1 MATPSATDLQLL
13 LQHQVYTLFCNTYLN
28 VPITYDIQVLKY
40 LKSLK
45 KTTDLDMATIVE
57 RINSIEKEVI
67 YKNSVTDLLSDRTPK
82 SIIKTIIEKI
92 FVDSEV
98 KSKLEKNTVMD
109 DFKVID
115 TVIKADDSNSID
127 TINAA
132 VDEVNENILKNIE
145 KYINTAAAGIK
156 TTADEIR
163 KNNIDAAIVEIKKAI
178 ENFVNVK
185 NDVEVTKNEVNRI
198 TIDACQAIFNSINII
213 SSNDINSFFN
223 KIVKKE
229 DYEYLCLRI
238 LYCIYMHPSDNIIL
252 NKIVLNIVN
261 IISQD
266 DLNMVINVLQKVIPS
281 KLVTDILVYITNHHQ
296 RIYNANEGKSNEVD
310 MKLDNVTEDIDKYI
324 NNCIYHQIINNNV
337 STDKGKIDILCDEN
351 FKNMYNNIANSNSLK
366 ASALMSNLISYN
378 IEDVCRFVYDFV
390 KLFNNAMKTNMYT
403 SPFNILNSFTKIDP
417 VTCVNFVKFTKC
429 IKGVC
434 NVFYDYN
441 LFPDTNFPGNYNDKN
456 LVISDITQ
464 NQKYSNILDVNI
476 KDKLVESNTNIFT
489 TAVSNIEYTNFFE
502 NLEDRVCNIL
512 DNVNPN
518 MMYNLYLNVFKIL
531 DTNVENY
538 IKNLSDLDSHHEI
551 ISELIYGIDK
561 TILSD
566 HKIDDYIIHGSCNY
580 NSTTPKL
587 MFECSGSNVVDTYMS
602 IILSNYCLKDNKDR
616 KLDSSIFPNIDKLEL
631 FPDTNIKSSALYI
644 EISTSKADVYLFGKR
659 VYSIDYEIP
668 GGLVLKENQQL
679 LDFKLFGTTITKYD
693 KATNKYNQSHR
704 VYTFDDLL
712 VDILFIVFIYYPHKC
727 GNKFCTTS
735 DTILSSDPFNIS
747 LSNYIDTFDDTYHQS
762 ITTVNRLMSGIE
774 YIYRIG
780 SGQNE
785 WYSNLDNDL
794 KKYYKECYSYFYYIY
809 NSNNLK
815 WHTKSKNVFKS
826 KHFIPIYNHVKSCV
840 DTYSRNI
847 IDCNELSEKNI
858 TKYEIIFSDQ
868 NQYVKCTLARAYSN
882 LGSDGNVD
890 ETSEIKLLYTYSINY
905 KTLLENLKFM
915 IDDII
920 YSDKYV
926 RIDIYK
932 RDETNKDK
940 MTRVECYALISD
952 VISIFNKLSVDP
964 STGLNWDQ
972 NSLNEYSES
981 LSTRSD
987 DGNRL
992 GLHTVRMGPGSRGES
1007 SENPPENPDE
1017 SSKKTAAFINPI
1029 DYMSVYNN
1037 YITSNTEYSLLTDIF
1052 AITYALFKLNIDTN
1066 CKINF
1071 DVYCKL
1077 LGYHNVGEEDTYYL
1091 HQIYMYSLRPYIL
1104 NNLSM
1109 IYDLHCVIEKS
1120 LDKQA
1125 YDKPIRINKNDE
1137 KDINNNY
1144 YQWFNDKV
1152 TMTRDELDTIVT
1164 KRYHKNIKSDSPTTQ
1179 DIQLYSK
1186 FSTSLNTSLVY
1197 TEDHA
1202 IFYTLNIDSK
1212 TYVFVNDSHLVA
1224 KYNDIVNNTNSDKI
1238 FKKVKKSDINNI
1250 EILLNKMNL
1259 IACCIFDTNNITQ
1272 QYFMSNISELQ
1283 QTYIDNIRPIEYA
1296 RTYGP
1301 DTGVTN
1307 EEYAFKIKLMNF
1319 INTCSY
1325 VCDKL
1330 YSRNKENMNSL
1341 SNDINT
1347 FYLPFNTGSKSQEL
1361 ANNFNKM
1368 FVKLFF
1374 IYICNFTTSDVSR
1387 QIVYRDDATKH
1398 DYISL
1403 PLFNTSAVPA
1413 NLISKTFDFINIC
1426 DESNKNATKDANLGS
1441 VNVPKTIGYIY
1452 YKVFFYIHMIL
1463 NIMDHNEMYCNRY
1476 SLSLILHV
1484 IHLFFDPSWYI
1495 TDIYSK
1501 FCVTTEINAKNELLD
1516 LTDCFETMQM
1526 VAIKISNANMT
1537 TFTKMIEEIKSFIT
1551 KCISICTVQDVLQSH
1566 TCNSSIQML
1575 SIEALSETYVNDYT
1589 FLKRLQSK
1597 IDVAI
1602 NNANA
1607 SMKDD
1612 ESMYDTAV
1620 ENINTILSNL
1630 DNSEEFKN
1638 IESSF
1643 RYNNQFINKLRTE
1656 LDKKYQD
1663 IINHKQ
1669 SLESNISE
1677 VFKIYIK
1684 KLNDNVISNF
1694 TTMKNK
1700 IKEFQRSDVFQ
1711 NCIVNMHQKKNIFW
1725 NKSFIDKND
1734 AKASIPTYVQD
1745 NINGAIIKIDNVIKT
1760 LSNEKNNSSLN
1771 GICFYNNTNFI
1782 TNTAK
1787 ALGDYDITTLCD
1799 DDSAENGLSIVPLP
1813 AYILDNTTGKNRYNR
1828 VKQVSPTESKIVYSL
1843 RTFNILYNSILI
1855 GGLYANLLFNCF
1867 MPNIKIEF
1875 ETPSTPS
1882 TPSQSLSKYNM
1893 FVNTTTVN
1901 NNIKD
1906 FVYSFGMTTNKDQ
1919 STYESTIE
1927 LDRLNVQSNIPTR
1940 NGPLKINSPWDIF
1953 VNEYIEDI
1961 EENSVTISY
1970 NRITYLTQYIS
1981 HNINMICN
1989 TNFSKNNDVEPLI
2002 EIFFTYL
2009 YNYIQINS
2017 SNRSSIPKN
2026 EQIVVGRFN
2035 KITKLFNYDT
2045 IKCNGIQMT
2054 ELCKYIFK
2062 ITDKDNRDDVEN
2074 MNGEFIN
2081 VCMLLLS
2088 NTGSKYT
2095 TLNLIK
2101 HNIDTIT
2108 SYIFDTKTNNS
2119 GKSDDDDK
2127 KESAENNNQCNKFLL
2142 ILYKL
2147 CTLSY
2152 ILTHYI

>member
-1 MATPSATDLQLL
+1 MATPNATDIQLL
-13 LQHQVYTLFCNTYLN
+13 LQHQIYTLFCNTYLN

-45 KTTDLDMATIVE
+45 KTTDFGMATIVE

-67 YKNSVTDLLSDRTPK
+67 YKNSVIDLLSNETPK

-92 FVDSEV
+92 FEDSDV

-115 TVIKADDSNSID
+115 NVIKADSSKIA
-127 TINAA
+127 IEAA
-132 VDEVNENILKNIE
+132 VNEVDENISNNIK
-145 KYINTAAAGIK
+145 KYINIAATEFKTA
-156 TTADEIR
+156 TTD
-163 KNNIDAAIVEIKKAI
+163 KSKQLVIDNAITTVNVAI
-178 ENFVNVK
+178 DNFVNVK
-185 NDVEVTKNEVNRI
+185 NTDKPDKDKVIETA
-198 TIDACQAIFNSINII
+198 IDMSQKIFKSINII
-213 SSNDINSFFN
+213 SSGVINRFFN

-266 DLNMVINVLQKVIPS
+266 DLNMVINALQKVIPS
-281 KLVTDILVYITNHHQ
+281 KLVTDILVYITNYYS
-296 RIYNANEGKSNEVD
+296 RIYNANEGTTGAVD
-310 MKLDNVTEDIDKYI
+310 MKLDNVTEDIDIDKYI
-324 NNCIYHQIINNNV
+324 NNYIHHQIIDNNV
-337 STDKGKIDILCDEN
+337 STVNGKINILCDEN
-351 FKNMYNNIANSNSLK
+351 FQNMYNNIATSIDESK
-366 ASALMSNLISYN
+366 ASNLMTNLISYN
-378 IEDVCRFVYDFV
+378 IKDVCIFVYDFV

-403 SPFNILNSFTKIDP
+403 SPFNILNSFTQIDP

-434 NVFYDYN
+434 NVFYNYD

-518 MMYNLYLNVFKIL
+518 MMYNLYLNVFKNL
-531 DTNVENY
+531 NANVRNY
-538 IKNLSDLDSHHEI
+538 IENLSDLDSHYKIIYELIHGTDRTILLGHEI
-551 ISELIYGIDK
+551 N
-561 TILSD
+561 
-566 HKIDDYIIHGSCNY
+566 HYIIHGSCIY
-580 NSTTPKL
+580 DSTASKL
-587 MFECSGSNVVDTYMS
+587 AFKCSGSNVADTYMS
-602 IILSNYCLKDNKDR
+602 IILSNYCLKDNKNR
-616 KLDSSIFPNIDKLEL
+616 KLDSSIFPNIDRLEL

-668 GGLVLKENQQL
+668 GGLVLNKNQQL
-679 LDFKLFGTTITKYD
+679 SNFKLFGTIVAKYNET
-693 KATNKYNQSHR
+693 ARKYNQSQH

-727 GNKFCTTS
+727 GNKFCTINDS
-735 DTILSSDPFNIS
+735 ILSSDSFNIS

-762 ITTVNRLMSGIE
+762 TTTVNRLMSGIE
-774 YIYRIG
+774 YIYRVG
-780 SGQNE
+780 SGQDE
-785 WYSNLDNDL
+785 LYKNLTNDDA
-794 KKYYKECYSYFYYIY
+794 KYYKECYSYFYYIY
-809 NSNNLK
+809 NSNK
-815 WHTKSKNVFKS
+815 WWDWHTMSKNVFKS
-826 KHFIPIYNHVKSCV
+826 KHLIPIYNHVKSCIE
-840 DTYSRNI
+840 TYSRNI
-847 IDCNELSEKNI
+847 IDCNELTEKNI
-858 TKYEIIFSDQ
+858 TMYEIFFSDQ
-868 NQYVKCTLARAYSN
+868 DLYAECKLAKAYRE

-890 ETSEIKLLYTYSINY
+890 TESEIKQLNTYFINY
-905 KTLLENLKFM
+905 KTLVENLKFL
-915 IDDII
+915 IDDTI

-926 RIDIYK
+926 RIDIYEQDK
-932 RDETNKDK
+932 TDKNKK
-940 MTRVECYALISD
+940 KSVKCYALISD
-952 VISIFNKLSVDP
+952 VISVFNNLHTNRTVP
-964 STGLNWDQ
+964 NLDQ
-972 NSLNEYSES
+972 NSLKKYSDT
-981 LSTRSD
+981 LSIESD
-987 DGNRL
+987 DDDRL
-992 GLHTVRMGPGSRGES
+992 LHTVRMGPGSRGES

-1017 SSKKTAAFINPI
+1017 SSKKTTASITPI
-1029 DYMSVYNN
+1029 DYMAVYNK
-1037 YITSNTEYSLLTDIF
+1037 YITSNNEYSLLTDIF

-1066 CKINF
+1066 CNIDIN
-1071 DVYCKL
+1071 VYCKL
-1077 LGYHNVGEEDTYYL
+1077 LGYHNSEEEDTYYL

-1120 LDKQA
+1120 LGENV
-1125 YDKPIRINKNDE
+1125 YNEPIRININDE

-1152 TMTRDELDTIVT
+1152 TMTRGELTTNIEN
-1164 KRYHKNIKSDSPTTQ
+1164 KYYKNIVNNSFVIKN
-1179 DIQLYSK
+1179 IQQYSN

-1197 TEDHA
+1197 TKDYA
-1202 IFYTLNIDSK
+1202 SFYTLNIDST

-1224 KYNDIVNNTNSDKI
+1224 KYNDIMNNTNSDKI

-1250 EILLNKMNL
+1250 EILLDKMKL
-1259 IACCIFDTNNITQ
+1259 ITCCIFDKDNITQ

-1283 QTYIDNIRPIEYA
+1283 QTYIDKIRPIEYA
-1296 RTYGP
+1296 RTYGT

-1307 EEYAFKIKLMNF
+1307 EEYAFKTKLMNF
-1319 INTCSY
+1319 INTYSY

-1330 YSRNKENMNSL
+1330 YSRNKKNMNSL

-1347 FYLPFNTGSKSQEL
+1347 FYLPFTTGSKSQDL

-1374 IYICNFTTSDVSR
+1374 IYICNFTASDKSR
-1387 QIVYRDDATKH
+1387 QIVYHDDASKH

-1426 DESNKNATKDANLGS
+1426 DESNKNATKDDNLGS

-1484 IHLFFDPSWYI
+1484 IHLFFDPSWYNN
-1495 TDIYSK
+1495 DIYDK
-1501 FCVTTEINAKNELLD
+1501 FCLATKINAKNELLD

-1566 TCNSSIQML
+1566 TCNSNIQML

-1597 IDVAI
+1597 IDATLNTSTI
-1602 NNANA
+1602 NDESSYNNATHEI
-1607 SMKDD
+1607 S
-1612 ESMYDTAV
+1612 
-1620 ENINTILSNL
+1620 TILSDLNNL
-1630 DNSEEFKN
+1630 EEFKN

-1643 RYNNQFINKLRTE
+1643 KYNNKFINQLRTE
-1656 LDKKYQD
+1656 LDKSYKD
-1663 IINHKQ
+1663 IINNNEK
-1669 SLESNISE
+1669 LEDNISG
-1677 VFKIYIK
+1677 VFTTYIK
-1684 KLNDNVISNF
+1684 KINDNVISNF

-1700 IKEFQRSDVFQ
+1700 IKEFQRSDVFK
-1711 NCIVNMHQKKNIFW
+1711 NCIVNMYKEKIW
-1725 NKSFIDKND
+1725 KIAYKSFIDEND
-1734 AKASIPTYVQD
+1734 AKAKISSYVQN
-1745 NINGAIIKIDNVIKT
+1745 NINSAIIKIDKVIDT
-1760 LSNEKNNSSLN
+1760 LSKNKENLDS
-1771 GICFYNNTNFI
+1771 ICIYNNNETI
-1782 TNTAK
+1782 EDTTK
-1787 ALGDYDITTLCD
+1787 ESEDYSIETSCKTDVVD
-1799 DDSAENGLSIVPLP
+1799 NRLSIVPLP
-1813 AYILDNTTGKNRYNR
+1813 AYILDNTTGKDRYNKVV
-1828 VKQVSPTESKIVYSL
+1828 VKQDSSTESKTVYSL
-1843 RTFNILYNSILI
+1843 RTFNILYNDILI

-1867 MPNIKIEF
+1867 MTNIKIEF

-1882 TPSQSLSKYNM
+1882 TPSRPLTTHNM
-1893 FVNTTTVN
+1893 FVDTITVN

-1906 FVYSFGMTTNKDQ
+1906 YVYSFGMTTNKDQ

-1927 LDRLNVQSNIPTR
+1927 LDRLNVQSNILTR
-1940 NGPLKINSPWDIF
+1940 NGLLKINSPWDIF

-1970 NRITYLTQYIS
+1970 NNIIDINQHIS
-1981 HNINMICN
+1981 GKIHDICN
-1989 TNFSKNNDVEPLI
+1989 TNFSTNKVVEPLI
-2002 EIFFTYL
+2002 KIFFSYL

-2017 SNRSSIPKN
+2017 SNRSSILKN
-2026 EQIVVGRFN
+2026 EQIVVRRFN
-2035 KITKLFNYDT
+2035 KITKLFNYNT

-2062 ITDKDNRDDVEN
+2062 IADEDKRDDVEN

-2119 GKSDDDDK
+2119 GKSDDK
-2127 KESAENNNQCNKFLL
+2127 KESTKNDNQCDKFLL

>member
-45 KTTDLDMATIVE
+45 KTTDFDMAKIVE

-67 YKNSVTDLLSDRTPK
+67 YKNSVDGLLSNETPK

-92 FVDSEV
+92 FDDSEV

-115 TVIKADDSNSID
+115 IVIKADDSKID
-127 TINAA
+127 IEAA
-132 VDEVNENILKNIE
+132 VNEVNENILNNI
-145 KYINTAAAGIK
+145 KRYINTTGAEFK
-156 TTADEIR
+156 SDADETK
-163 KNNIDAAIVEIKKAI
+163 KNNIDNAIKNVNTAI
-178 ENFVNVK
+178 DEFVKVK
-185 NDVEVTKNEVNRI
+185 NTDKPDINKVIET
-198 TIDACQAIFNSINII
+198 TIKTSQKIFNSIDII
-213 SSNDINSFFN
+213 SSGDINRFFN

-252 NKIVLNIVN
+252 NKIVFNIVN

-266 DLNMVINVLQKVIPS
+266 DLNMVINALQKVIPS
-281 KLVTDILVYITNHHQ
+281 KLVTDILVYIANHYS
-296 RIYNANEGKSNEVD
+296 RIYNANEGKSNKVD
-310 MKLDNVTEDIDKYI
+310 MKLDNVKEDIDIDKYI
-324 NNCIYHQIINNNV
+324 NNYIHHQIINNNV
-337 STDKGKIDILCDEN
+337 STDEGKIDILCDEN
-351 FKNMYNNIANSNSLK
+351 FQNMYNNIATSINEIK
-366 ASALMSNLISYN
+366 ASELMTNLISYN
-378 IEDVCRFVYDFV
+378 IKDVCRFVYDFV
-390 KLFNNAMKTNMYT
+390 KLFNNAMKKNMYT
-403 SPFNILNSFTKIDP
+403 SPFNILNSFTQIDP
-417 VTCVNFVKFTKC
+417 ITCVNFVKFTKC
-429 IKGVC
+429 IKGVY
-434 NVFYDYN
+434 NVFYDYD

-531 DTNVENY
+531 NMDVKDY
-538 IKNLSDLDSHHEI
+538 INNLSYLDSHHEI
-551 ISELIYGIDK
+551 ISKLIDGTDK

-566 HKIDDYIIHGSCNY
+566 HKINDYIIHGSCIY
-580 NSTTPKL
+580 DSTASKL
-587 MFECSGSNVVDTYMS
+587 TFECSGSNVADTYMS

-616 KLDSSIFPNIDKLEL
+616 KLDSSRFQNIDKLEL
-631 FPDTNIKSSALYI
+631 FPDTNIKSPALYI
-644 EISTSKADVYLFGKR
+644 EISTFKADVYLFGKR

-668 GGLVLKENQQL
+668 GGLVLNKNQQL
-679 LDFKLFGTTITKYD
+679 SNFKLFGTIVAKYD
-693 KATNKYNQSHR
+693 KDTGKYNQSQH

-727 GNKFCTTS
+727 GNKFCTNDDS
-735 DTILSSDPFNIS
+735 ILSSDPFNIS

-780 SGQNE
+780 SGQDE
-785 WYSNLDNDL
+785 WYEKLTNDVNL
-794 KKYYKECYSYFYYIY
+794 KKYYEECYSYFYYIY
-809 NSNNLK
+809 NSNK
-815 WHTKSKNVFKS
+815 WWQWHTMSKNVFKS
-826 KHFIPIYNHVKSCV
+826 KNFMPIYNHVKSCIE
-840 DTYSRNI
+840 TYSRNI

-858 TKYEIIFSDQ
+858 TKYEIFFS
-868 NQYVKCTLARAYSN
+868 NQDLYAECKLAKAYRE
-882 LGSDGNVD
+882 LGSDGNVK
-890 ETSEIKLLYTYSINY
+890 EKSEIKSLDTYFINY
-905 KTLLENLKFM
+905 KTLLENLKFL
-915 IDDII
+915 IDDTI

-926 RIDIYK
+926 RIDIYEQ
-932 RDETNKDK
+932 DETDKNKK
-940 MTRVECYALISD
+940 KPVECYALISD
-952 VISIFNKLSVDP
+952 VISMFTYLPTNR
-964 STGLNWDQ
+964 TALNWDQ
-972 NSLNEYSES
+972 ISYGEYSDS
-981 LSTRSD
+981 SSIRSD
-987 DGNRL
+987 DDDQFEYSPEFP
-992 GLHTVRMGPGSRGES
+992 VSRGES
-1007 SENPPENPDE
+1007 SENPPGNSDE
-1017 SSKKTAAFINPI
+1017 SSKKTTAIIASI

-1037 YITSNTEYSLLTDIF
+1037 YITSNAEYSLLTDIF

-1066 CKINF
+1066 CNIDF

-1120 LDKQA
+1120 LGKYV
-1125 YDKPIRINKNDE
+1125 YDKPIRININDE

-1144 YQWFNDKV
+1144 YQWFNNKV
-1152 TMTRDELDTIVT
+1152 TMTRDELKTIDT
-1164 KRYHKNIKSDSPTTQ
+1164 KHYHENIYNNPPIIQ
-1179 DIQLYSK
+1179 DIQQYSK

-1197 TEDHA
+1197 TKDHA
-1202 IFYTLNIDSK
+1202 IFYTLNIDPE

-1250 EILLNKMNL
+1250 EILLNKMKL
-1259 IACCIFDTNNITQ
+1259 IACCIFDKDNITQ

-1283 QTYIDNIRPIEYA
+1283 QTYIDKIRPIEYA

-1307 EEYAFKIKLMNF
+1307 EEYAFKTKLMNF
-1319 INTCSY
+1319 INTYSY

-1330 YSRNKENMNSL
+1330 YSRNKKNMNSL

-1347 FYLPFNTGSKSQEL
+1347 FYLPFTTGSKSQEL

-1374 IYICNFTTSDVSR
+1374 IYICNFTPSDKSR
-1387 QIVYRDDATKH
+1387 QIVYHDDASKH

-1484 IHLFFDPSWYI
+1484 IHLFFDPSWYNN
-1495 TDIYSK
+1495 DIYDK
-1501 FCVTTEINAKNELLD
+1501 FCLATKINAKNELLD

-1597 IDVAI
+1597 IDATLNTI
-1602 NNANA
+1602 KITNELSYEDATH
-1607 SMKDD
+1607 
-1612 ESMYDTAV
+1612 E
-1620 ENINTILSNL
+1620 IITILSDLNNL
-1630 DNSEEFKN
+1630 EEFKN
-1638 IESSF
+1638 IESSLK
-1643 RYNNQFINKLRTE
+1643 YNNKFINQLRTE
-1656 LDKKYQD
+1656 LDKSYKD
-1663 IINHKQ
+1663 IINHGKT
-1669 SLESNISE
+1669 LEDYISE
-1677 VFKIYIK
+1677 VFKTYIK

-1700 IKEFQRSDVFQ
+1700 IKEFQRSDVFK
-1711 NCIVNMHQKKNIFW
+1711 NCIVNMYKKKNIFGK
-1725 NKSFIDKND
+1725 NISFIDEND
-1734 AKASIPTYVQD
+1734 AKAKISSHVQN
-1745 NINGAIIKIDNVIKT
+1745 NINSAIIKIDNVIET
-1760 LSNEKNNSSLN
+1760 LSKNKENLDS
-1771 GICFYNNTNFI
+1771 ICIYNNNKTI
-1782 TNTAK
+1782 EDTTK
-1787 ALGDYDITTLCD
+1787 ESEDYSIEISCKTDVVD
-1799 DDSAENGLSIVPLP
+1799 NGLSIVPLP
-1813 AYILDNTTGKNRYNR
+1813 AYILDNTTGKDRYNKV
-1828 VKQVSPTESKIVYSL
+1828 VKQVSSTESKIVNSL
-1843 RTFNILYNSILI
+1843 RTFNILYNDILI

-1867 MPNIKIEF
+1867 MTNIKIEF
-1875 ETPSTPS
+1875 ETPSTSS
-1882 TPSQSLSKYNM
+1882 TPSRPLTTYNM
-1893 FVNTTTVN
+1893 FVDTTTVN

-1906 FVYSFGMTTNKDQ
+1906 FVYSFGMTTDKDQ

-1927 LDRLNVQSNIPTR
+1927 LDRLNVQSNILTR
-1940 NGPLKINSPWDIF
+1940 NGLLKINSPWDIF

-1961 EENSVTISY
+1961 EKNSVTISY
-1970 NRITYLTQYIS
+1970 DNNIDITRYIS
-1981 HNINMICN
+1981 DNIHDICN
-1989 TNFSKNNDVEPLI
+1989 TIFSKNNVVKPLI

-2026 EQIVVGRFN
+2026 EQIVVRRFD
-2035 KITKLFNYDT
+2035 KITKLFNYNT

-2062 ITDKDNRDDVEN
+2062 IADKDNRDDVEN

-2108 SYIFDTKTNNS
+2108 SYIFDTKINNS

-2127 KESAENNNQCNKFLL
+2127 KESTKNNNQCDKFLL

>member
-45 KTTDLDMATIVE
+45 KTTDFDMAKIVE

-67 YKNSVTDLLSDRTPK
+67 YKNSVADILDNNPPK

-92 FVDSEV
+92 FGDSEV

-115 TVIKADDSNSID
+115 IVIKAVNSKTKID
-127 TINAA
+127 IEAA
-132 VDEVNENILKNIE
+132 VNEVNENILNNI
-145 KYINTAAAGIK
+145 KRYINTAGAEFKTATTDKSKQLVIDSAIK
-156 TTADEIR
+156 IVNTEIDKFVKI
-163 KNNIDAAIVEIKKAI
+163 KNTDKPDKNKVIDTAIVTSQK
-178 ENFVNVK
+178 
-185 NDVEVTKNEVNRI
+185 
-198 TIDACQAIFNSINII
+198 IFNSIYTI
-213 SSNDINSFFN
+213 SSGDINSFFN
-223 KIVKKE
+223 KIVKEE

-238 LYCIYMHPSDNIIL
+238 LYCIYMQPSDNIIL

-266 DLNMVINVLQKVIPS
+266 DLNMVINALQKVIPS
-281 KLVTDILVYITNHHQ
+281 KLVTDILVYIANHYS
-296 RIYNANEGKSNEVD
+296 RIYNANEEKSNEID
-310 MKLDNVTEDIDKYI
+310 MKLDNVTEDIDIDKYI
-324 NNCIYHQIINNNV
+324 NNYIRHQIIDNTV

-351 FKNMYNNIANSNSLK
+351 FKNMYNNIATSINETE
-366 ASALMSNLISYN
+366 ASKLMTNLISYN
-378 IEDVCRFVYDFV
+378 IKDVCRFVYDFV

-403 SPFNILNSFTKIDP
+403 SPFNILNSFTQIDP

-429 IKGVC
+429 INGVC
-434 NVFYDYN
+434 NVFYNYD

-476 KDKLVESNTNIFT
+476 KDKLVKSNTNIFT

-531 DTNVENY
+531 DMDVKDY
-538 IKNLSDLDSHHEI
+538 INNLSDLDSHYEI
-551 ISELIYGIDK
+551 IYKLICGTDK

-566 HKIDDYIIHGSCNY
+566 HEINDYIIHGSCIY
-580 NSTTPKL
+580 NSTAFKL
-587 MFECSGSNVVDTYMS
+587 TFECSGSNVADTYMS

-616 KLDSSIFPNIDKLEL
+616 KLDSSRFPNIDKLEL

-668 GGLVLKENQQL
+668 GGLVLNKNQQL
-679 LDFKLFGTTITKYD
+679 SNFKLFGTIVAKYD
-693 KATNKYNQSHR
+693 KTTSKYNQSQH

-727 GNKFCTTS
+727 GNKFCTNNDS
-735 DTILSSDPFNIS
+735 ILSSDPFNIS

-762 ITTVNRLMSGIE
+762 TTTVNRLMSGIE
-774 YIYRIG
+774 YIYSIG
-780 SGQNE
+780 SGQDE
-785 WYSNLDNDL
+785 WYKKITNDANL
-794 KKYYKECYSYFYYIY
+794 KKYYEECYSYFYYIY
-809 NSNNLK
+809 NSNK
-815 WHTKSKNVFKS
+815 WKWYTKSENVFKS
-826 KHFIPIYNHVKSCV
+826 KHFMPIYNHVKSCIE
-840 DTYSRNI
+840 TYSRNI

-858 TKYEIIFSDQ
+858 TMYKIFFSDK
-868 NQYVKCTLARAYSN
+868 QYVTCTLKNAYRE
-882 LGSDGNVD
+882 LGSDGNID
-890 ETSEIKLLYTYSINY
+890 KASEIKSLDTYFINY
-905 KTLLENLKFM
+905 KTLVENLKFL
-915 IDDII
+915 IDDTI
-920 YSDKYV
+920 YSDAYV
-926 RIDIYK
+926 RIDIYEQ
-932 RDETNKDK
+932 DETDKNKK
-940 MTRVECYALISD
+940 KSVECYALISE
-952 VISIFNKLSVDP
+952 VISMFNNLP
-964 STGLNWDQ
+964 INRTALNWDQ
-972 NSLNEYSES
+972 NSYVKYSDSSSIRFDDDDQSE
-981 LSTRSD
+981 LSSGFPD
-987 DGNRL
+987 
-992 GLHTVRMGPGSRGES
+992 SRGES

-1017 SSKKTAAFINPI
+1017 SSETTTAIIASI
-1029 DYMSVYNN
+1029 DYMTVYNN

-1066 CKINF
+1066 CNIDF

-1077 LGYHNVGEEDTYYL
+1077 LGYHNAEEADTYYL

-1120 LDKQA
+1120 LDK
-1125 YDKPIRINKNDE
+1125 YVYGKSIRININDE

-1144 YQWFNDKV
+1144 YQWFNNKV
-1152 TMTRDELDTIVT
+1152 TMTRDELNTIDT
-1164 KRYHKNIKSDSPTTQ
+1164 KYYKNIVNNSFV
-1179 DIQLYSK
+1179 IQNIQQYSN

-1197 TEDHA
+1197 NKNYA
-1202 IFYTLNIDSK
+1202 SFYTLNIDST

-1224 KYNDIVNNTNSDKI
+1224 KYNDIMNNTNSDKI

-1250 EILLNKMNL
+1250 EILLDKMKL
-1259 IACCIFDTNNITQ
+1259 ITCCIFDKDNITQ

-1283 QTYIDNIRPIEYA
+1283 QTYIDKIRPIEYA

-1307 EEYAFKIKLMNF
+1307 EEYAFKTKLMNF
-1319 INTCSY
+1319 INTYSY

-1330 YSRNKENMNSL
+1330 YSSNKKNMNSL
-1341 SNDINT
+1341 SKDINT
-1347 FYLPFNTGSKSQEL
+1347 FYLPFTTGSKSQEL

-1374 IYICNFTTSDVSR
+1374 IYICNFTPSDESR
-1387 QIVYRDDATKH
+1387 QIVYHDNASKH

-1413 NLISKTFDFINIC
+1413 NLISKTFNFINIC
-1426 DESNKNATKDANLGS
+1426 DESNKNATKDANLGY

-1484 IHLFFDPSWYI
+1484 IHLFFDPSWY
-1495 TDIYSK
+1495 TKDIYTE
-1501 FCVTTEINAKNELLD
+1501 FCLATKINAKNELLD

-1575 SIEALSETYVNDYT
+1575 SIEALSETYVNDYI

-1597 IDVAI
+1597 IDATIDTITI
-1602 NNANA
+1602 NDEP
-1607 SMKDD
+1607 SYKDAA
-1612 ESMYDTAV
+1612 YI
-1620 ENINTILSNL
+1620 INTILSDLNNL
-1630 DNSEEFKN
+1630 EEFKN
-1638 IESSF
+1638 IESSLK
-1643 RYNNQFINKLRTE
+1643 YNNKFTNQLKTE
-1656 LDKKYQD
+1656 LYKSYQD

-1669 SLESNISE
+1669 TLEGNISG
-1677 VFKIYIK
+1677 VFTTYIEKI
-1684 KLNDNVISNF
+1684 NDNVISNF

-1700 IKEFQRSDVFQ
+1700 IKEFQRSDVFK
-1711 NCIVNMHQKKNIFW
+1711 NCIVNMYKKKTWFS
-1725 NKSFIDKND
+1725 NKSFIDEND
-1734 AKASIPTYVQD
+1734 AKAKISSHVQN
-1745 NINGAIIKIDNVIKT
+1745 NINNAIIKIDNVIET
-1760 LSNEKNNSSLN
+1760 LSKNKENLDS
-1771 GICFYNNTNFI
+1771 ICIYNNKPDT
-1782 TNTAK
+1782 TSASK
-1787 ALGDYDITTLCD
+1787 DYNLIKSCKSDVVVD
-1799 DDSAENGLSIVPLP
+1799 NGLSIVPLP

-1828 VKQVSPTESKIVYSL
+1828 VKQVSPTESKTVYSL
-1843 RTFNILYNSILI
+1843 RTFNILYNDILI

-1882 TPSQSLSKYNM
+1882 TPSRPLTTYNM
-1893 FVNTTTVN
+1893 FVDTTTVN

-1927 LDRLNVQSNIPTR
+1927 LDRLNVQSNILTR

-1970 NRITYLTQYIS
+1970 NNIIDITQYIS
-1981 HNINMICN
+1981 DNIHDICN
-1989 TNFSKNNDVEPLI
+1989 TNFSTNNVVEPLI
-2002 EIFFTYL
+2002 EIFFSYL

-2017 SNRSSIPKN
+2017 SRLSSIPKN
-2026 EQIVVGRFN
+2026 EQIVVRRFD
-2035 KITKLFNYDT
+2035 KITKLFNYKT
-2045 IKCNGIQMT
+2045 IKCNGIQIT

-2062 ITDKDNRDDVEN
+2062 IADKDNRDDVEN

-2108 SYIFDTKTNNS
+2108 SYIFDTKSNNS

-2127 KESAENNNQCNKFLL
+2127 KESTKNNNQCNKFLL